1 MDTRTLLRGARH
13 LRVERVALA
22 LWLSSA
28 VVVVWPATLS
38 TDNIKISPITIQN
51 QSSPSLPPEVQT
63 LESQTA
69 PAAFDRDTT
78 SEHTAFDG
86 GHLIALLDTPTEVR
100 SVKVYGAAPYTLSVD
115 ADVNGAWQ
123 AIAGLQ
129 NLNLTTRPGGWN
141 GFAANTPIVTGKLRF
156 TLTSA
161 AGGSASGLKGIEVWG
176 KGVRLNIK
184 NGSAL
189 LAALQST
196 TPPTHARI
204 YRASLAQG
212 VI

>member
-1 MDTRTLLRGARH
+1 MARYWKTDTVSERYRITLGKIGVVIAVFLCVSIAG
-13 LRVERVALA
+13 LA
-22 LWLSSA
+22 DLS
-28 VVVVWPATLS
+28 P
-38 TDNIKISPITIQN
+38 DNIKLTPITIQN
-51 QSSPSLPPEVQT
+51 QSSPSLPPDVQT

-100 SVKVYGAAPYTLSVD
+100 SIKVYGAAPYTLSVD

-129 NLNLTTRPGGWN
+129 NLNLTTRPDGWN

-161 AGGSASGLKGIEVWG
+161 TGG
-176 KGVRLNIK
+176 
-184 NGSAL
+184 
-189 LAALQST
+189 
-196 TPPTHARI
+196 P
-204 YRASLAQG
+204 
-212 VI
+212 